1 MARIELGS
9 PQEKE
14 LTSLVF
20 TKLAEFGW
28 PDNDVLANFI
38 VVMVANEKTRDEIT
52 SELSDSKAA
61 PSTLTFSLFF
71 EIPLLDELTL
81 LLSFPFICFLNGN
94 LVVPEHSKTVESA

>member
-1 MARIELGS
+1 MPRIELGS

-20 TKLAEFGW
+20 TKLADFGW

-52 SELSDSKAA
+52 SELSDSKAT
-61 PSTLTFSLFF
+61 PLFPTFLAGNRQTRWTNITFF
-71 EIPLLDELTL
+71 FTFLYVLLWKPT
-81 LLSFPFICFLNGN
+81 SCPR
-94 LVVPEHSKTVESA
+94 AQ